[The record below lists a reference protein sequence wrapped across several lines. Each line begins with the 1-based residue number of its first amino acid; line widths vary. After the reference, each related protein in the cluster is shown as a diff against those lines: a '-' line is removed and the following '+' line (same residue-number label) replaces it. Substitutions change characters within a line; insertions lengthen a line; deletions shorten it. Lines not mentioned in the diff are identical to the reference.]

1 MPAQLS
7 GLAKRLVADQ
17 LVDRAQAQWAMQSAR
32 DDSDSFV
39 SRLTRISGV
48 SPTAIAYAAADEF
61 GLPVLDL
68 NALDPGTIP
77 QRLVETKL
85 IVKYNILPILQKS
98 NHVVLALSDPSIIP
112 ALEEISFQTGLRSE
126 VVVVVDDVL
135 KTTIK
140 NYLSQLEDGEV
151 DIAAT
156 FSPHLD
162 ELQVIGNESAD
173 SQCDESEQ
181 TDETPIVRFVNK
193 MLLDAIRNAASDIHI
208 EIYEHSYRI
217 RFRIDGILHTVTR
230 PPYHFASRI
239 ASRIKVIAKL
249 DISERRLPQD
259 GHIKIKLAKSRTQ
272 HFRVSTLPTHWG
284 EKIVLRLLD
293 TASARL
299 GIENLGY
306 DDWQKEQVKQA
317 VSRHQGM
324 VLITGPTGSGKTVS
338 LYAAL
343 NFLNSPGINIA
354 SAEDPVEINV
364 EGINQVS
371 INSKIGLTFAT
382 TLRAL
387 LRQDP
392 DVLMVGEIRDK
403 ETAEMAIKASQT
415 GHLVLSTLHTNSAA
429 ETLSR
434 LRFMGIPPYNIATA
448 INLIIA
454 QRLARKLCGHC
465 KESAEFPEKVLR
477 EQGFKSSEIKHLQL
491 FKARGCDKCRNGYRG
506 RLGIYEV
513 VPITPAIARTI
524 MGNGDALKIA
534 EQARKAGFDSL
545 RIAALMK
552 VSQGLTSLEEAI
564 RLT

>member
-1 MPAQLS
+1 MSAQRS

-17 LVDRAQAQWAMQSAR
+17 LISCAQAQWAMQSAPN
-32 DDSDSFV
+32 DDSTFV
-39 SRLTRISGV
+39 SRLTCVAGV
-48 SPTAIAYAAADEF
+48 SPAAIAHSAADEF
-61 GLPVLDL
+61 GLPLLDL
-68 NALDPGTIP
+68 NTIDQGAIP
-77 QRLVETKL
+77 QRLVEPKL
-85 IVKYNILPILQKS
+85 IAKYGILPILHKK

-112 ALEEISFQTGLRSE
+112 ALNEINFQTGLRSE
-126 VVVVVDDVL
+126 VVLVADDVL
-135 KTTIK
+135 KTAIK

-151 DIAAT
+151 DIAAAY
-156 FSPHLD
+156 SPHLD
-162 ELQVIGNESAD
+162 ELHLVGDETTD
-173 SQCDESEQ
+173 SHSDESEQ
-181 TDETPIVRFVNK
+181 LDETPIVRFVNK
-193 MLLDAIRNAASDIHI
+193 MLLDAIKNGASDIHI
-208 EIYEHSYRI
+208 EIYERSYRI
-217 RFRIDGILHTVTR
+217 RFRIDGVLHTATR
-230 PPYHFASRI
+230 PPHNFASRI

-259 GHIKIKLAKSRTQ
+259 GHIKVKLAQSRAL

-293 TASARL
+293 PASARL
-299 GIENLGY
+299 GIESLGY
-306 DDWQKEQVKQA
+306 SDWQKEQVLQA
-317 VSRHQGM
+317 ISRHQGM
-324 VLITGPTGSGKTVS
+324 VLVTGPTGSGKTVS

-343 NFLNSPGINIA
+343 NFLNSGEINIA

-364 EGINQVS
+364 EGVNQVS
-371 INSKIGLTFAT
+371 ISSKIGLDFAT

-392 DVLMVGEIRDK
+392 DVLMVGEIRDR

-448 INLIIA
+448 ITLIIA
-454 QRLARKLCGHC
+454 QRLARKLCDHC
-465 KESAEFPEKVLR
+465 KECAEFPEKVLR
-477 EQGFKSSEIKHLQL
+477 DQGFKSTEIKHLQIY
-491 FKARGCDKCRNGYRG
+491 KAKGCEKCRDGYRG

-524 MGNGDALKIA
+524 MDDGDALKIA
-534 EQARKAGFDSL
+534 EQARAAGFDSL
-545 RIAALMK
+545 RRAALLK